1 MHERRI
7 QQPYTAPCACH
18 QGCQLCHMPACH
30 LLGVAHAKIR
40 MIGLASDDVTGPDAT
55 CLTVYA
61 GLGCLARC
69 LGQGQHA
76 AAQGARARTRRC
88 FKASIAQAATAKAR
102 RRGAPGRP
110 SDEVGAAEEWTP
122 QRRLSS
128 AERIVARPSRRC
140 MQWAAA
146 QAVSWGKRE
155 ETAGAGHKKRMGKRY
170 CSRRAHLGPV
180 RLSLAPAGS

>member
-1 MHERRI
+1 
-7 QQPYTAPCACH
+7 
-18 QGCQLCHMPACH
+18 
-30 LLGVAHAKIR
+30 
-40 MIGLASDDVTGPDAT
+40 MIGLASDDVTGRSAT
-55 CLTVYA
+55 RLTVHA
-61 GLGCLARC
+61 GFGSCLARC
-69 LGQGQHA
+69 IGQGQHA

-88 FKASIAQAATAKAR
+88 FEASIAKAAAAKAR
-102 RRGAPGRP
+102 RGEGRGRP

-128 AERIVARPSRRC
+128 AQRVVAWPSRRC

-146 QAVSWGKRE
+146 QAVSWGKSE